1 MCLKTR
7 IRSITNQDVF
17 EFMNLWYMYVPG
29 LKVLA
34 RVNFFFQTLVTFYKV
49 NSVHCSSLLSGGGQ
63 YAQPTVPL
71 GNISATL
78 F

>member
-1 MCLKTR
+1 MAHVHGLR
-7 IRSITNQDVF
+7 IFS
-17 EFMNLWYMYVPG
+17 
-29 LKVLA
+29 
-34 RVNFFFQTLVTFYKV
+34 RVKECFQTFVTFYKV